1 MVVYSDCIEIREIG
15 AVMRVEEFHALSEE
29 LEKLTPHQRAQLA
42 ERLQKIG
49 HVEAVNNLVESR
61 VLSLHKCPKCGHD
74 EIARWGSASGLQRYR
89 CAACKATFNALTG
102 TPLARLRHKEKWL
115 AYAQQMSEGQSVRKS
130 AQACQVHRNTA
141 FRWRHRFLTLPDQ
154 QKALSL
160 VGIAEADETFF
171 LESFKGKKQ
180 GMTRA
185 PRKRGS
191 KAAKRG
197 LSDEQIPVLICRD
210 RTGSTTDFVLEKA
223 DKTHISAALKPILA
237 SDVVLC
243 TDSAK
248 ALSAAVKEIGITHR
262 PINLAAG
269 IRVVGKVYHVQNVN
283 AYDSR
288 LKTWV
293 RRFHGV
299 ATHYLHNY
307 LGWRRLIDRSHDI
320 LSPDAFLSAALGISP
335 VQQLTVT

>member
-1 MVVYSDCIEIREIG
+1 M
-15 AVMRVEEFHALSEE
+15 MRSKEFQALADE
-29 LEKLTPHQRAQLA
+29 LEKLTPHQRALLT

-49 HVEAVNNLVESR
+49 HVQAVHTLVESR
-61 VLSLHKCPKCGHD
+61 ALTMPACPKCGHD

-102 TPLARLRHKEKWL
+102 TPLARLRHKDKWL
-115 AYAQQMSEGQSVRKS
+115 EYAQQMAEGRSVRKS
-130 AQACQVHRNTA
+130 AKACDVHRNTA

-154 QKALSL
+154 QKATNL

-180 GMTRA
+180 GMVRA
-185 PRKRGS
+185 PRKRGG
-191 KAAKRG
+191 KASKRG

-223 DKTHISAALKPILA
+223 DKAHIGAALKPLLA

-243 TDSAK
+243 TDSGK
-248 ALSAAVKEIGITHR
+248 ALGAAAREMGIAHR

-269 IRVVGKVYHVQNVN
+269 IRVVAKVYHVQNVN

-288 LKTWV
+288 LKNWI

-299 ATHYLHNY
+299 ATHYLPSY
-307 LGWRRLIDRSHDI
+307 LGWRRLIDRSHNT
-320 LSPDAFLSAALGISP
+320 LSSAAFLSAALGINP
-335 VQQLTVT
+335 AQQLTVT